1 MHDGL
6 YGIYV
11 ENIERNSGG
20 MIERGDRM
28 KLLKYEDVVKAVDEH
43 TNDDGRL
50 DDDITCILE
59 EVPVA
64 NIGLEKWLS
73 QKIDDAQREWDT
85 YVMEEA
91 IPERNAYMNV
101 LNYLRM
107 KGVIE

>member
-1 MHDGL
+1 M
-6 YGIYV
+6 
-11 ENIERNSGG
+11 R
-20 MIERGDRM
+20 
-28 KLLKYEDVVKAVDEH
+28 LLSEDDVVKVIDQH
-43 TNDDGRL
+43 TKDDGRL

-59 EVPVA
+59 EVQTA
-64 NIGLEKWLS
+64 NIELEKWLS

-85 YVMEEA
+85 YVVEEA

>member
-1 MHDGL
+1 
-6 YGIYV
+6 
-11 ENIERNSGG
+11 
-20 MIERGDRM
+20 M
-28 KLLKYEDVVKAVDEH
+28 KLLKYEDVVKAIDEH

-50 DDDITCILE
+50 DDDITCVLE
-59 EVPVA
+59 EVPAA

-73 QKIDDAQREWDT
+73 EKIADSQREWDT
-85 YVMEEA
+85 YVVEEA

>member
-1 MHDGL
+1 
-6 YGIYV
+6 
-11 ENIERNSGG
+11 
-20 MIERGDRM
+20 M
-28 KLLKYEDVVKAVDEH
+28 KLLKCEDVVKAIDEH
-43 TNDDGRL
+43 TKDDGRL

-59 EVPVA
+59 EVPTA

-73 QKIDDAQREWDT
+73 QKISDSQREWDM
-85 YVMEEA
+85 YVVEEA

>member
-1 MHDGL
+1 
-6 YGIYV
+6 
-11 ENIERNSGG
+11 
-20 MIERGDRM
+20 M

-59 EVPVA
+59 EVPAA
-64 NIGLEKWLS
+64 NIELEKWLL

-85 YVMEEA
+85 YVVEEA

-101 LNYLRM
+101 LHYLKM

>member
-1 MHDGL
+1 
-6 YGIYV
+6 
-11 ENIERNSGG
+11 
-20 MIERGDRM
+20 M
-28 KLLKYEDVVKAVDEH
+28 KLLKYEDIVRVVDEH

-59 EVPVA
+59 EVPTF
-64 NIGLEKWLS
+64 NIKLVQWLGN
-73 QKIDDAQREWDT
+73 KIEEAQREWDT
-85 YVMEEA
+85 YVVEEA